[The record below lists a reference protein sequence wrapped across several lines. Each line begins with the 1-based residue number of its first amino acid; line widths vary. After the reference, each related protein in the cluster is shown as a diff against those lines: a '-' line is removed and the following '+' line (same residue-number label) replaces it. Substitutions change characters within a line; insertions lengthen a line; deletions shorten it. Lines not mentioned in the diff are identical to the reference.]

1 MPVEEWLPTN
11 VRAAGTE
18 RVLAPGQA
26 LFHLGDSTAGIY
38 EVLQGQV
45 RWSIP
50 RRDPGEGAAA
60 CTGLRTEGVTQWKLQ
75 ARPLHRGIDWHSQVV
90 EDAWQL
96 LARRP

>member
-26 LFHLGDSTAGIY
+26 VFHLADSAAGIY

-50 RRDPGEGAAA
+50 RRDREKALPHARDCAW
-60 CTGLRTEGVTQWKLQ
+60 LWWTEGSRNGNYK
-75 ARPLHRGIDWHSQVV
+75 RGLYTAEAIGT
-90 EDAWQL
+90 
-96 LARRP
+96 RR

>member
-1 MPVEEWLPTN
+1 VPVEEWLPTN

-50 RRDPGEGAAA
+50 RRDREKALPHARGCAW
-60 CTGLRTEGVTQWKLQ
+60 LWWTEGVTQWKLQ
-75 ARPLHRGIDWHSQVV
+75 ARPLHLGSDWHSQVV
-90 EDAWQL
+90 EA
-96 LARRP
+96 A